1 MDIKKP
7 SLSDKILT
15 NTKDNPRLKPEM
27 YNALNGQIVIEFNT
41 VSLFQSMYAWC
52 EGKGFKGASKFFQNR
67 VKEEQMHVN
76 KVYQYILDKGMLAVT
91 PTIQSPTTEYIDL
104 YDITESCRLY
114 QVGVTQSYEKIG
126 ELAISLG
133 DHTTYNFI
141 QFFLEDQIKEEATF
155 ITLCDQYKI
164 LSQGG
169 MTGLAWIELDEMFED
184 LVEID

>member
-7 SLSDKILT
+7 SLNDKTLV
-15 NTKDNPRLKPEM
+15 NTKTSPRLKPEM
-27 YNALNGQIVIEFNT
+27 YDALNGQIVIEFNT

-52 EGKGFKGASKFFQNR
+52 EGKGYTNASKFFQSK
-67 VKEEQMHVN
+67 VKEEQGHVN
-76 KVYQYILDKGMLAVT
+76 RVYKYLLDKGMLSIT
-91 PTIQSPTTEYIDL
+91 PVIQAPTTEYIDL
-104 YDITESCRLY
+104 YDIIESCRVY
-114 QVGVTQSYEKIG
+114 QIGVTQSYEKIG

-133 DHTTYNFI
+133 DHSTYNFI
-141 QFFLEDQIKEEATF
+141 QFFLNDQIDEEATF

-184 LVEID
+184 LVN